1 MKISNLLR
9 AIGYSGTEADLETFE
24 KARGLPVSAT
34 PDAQTLTALNA
45 AAADEQNPNAAWV
58 QGQKDAVITAAQKNL
73 AKLGYDVGPAN
84 GVFDS
89 KLADAVA
96 KFKAAHPELA
106 NVGRYIGAPVSNA
119 LATAA
124 AAPAPAKSA
133 SAAKSLVLGEIST
146 KAWAALFPKLQSQLA
161 SGQIAKGTSVT
172 VGSYGIDATM
182 AKDLDV
188 LKNMGANVKYSPIF
202 SLVPPKNPAGTGWD
216 KRANGVAGDPNFAG
230 PIPKMASLQ
239 NDAQR
244 EAWGRELGARFR
256 DSITAAQ
263 ANGTKVDAWTL
274 DEVWS
279 SASKDGANAAS
290 LRAYQKGVMEGL
302 LNGRGGT
309 PMKGTVYLAN
319 LPALVNAHQTPEM
332 KSFLGTLNASTTQIV
347 QEEYPIFGKGVTGA
361 KGAADNANRA
371 DATLGTLGPAGAA
384 LAKKVVSGVSPGYS
398 EGALHGQ
405 YAEDGNGGWRNL
417 GLTPQQVQQW
427 RKAYMAEREQ
437 AAVAGFGEY
446 GFVKGNTDENVI
458 DGAMTQV
465 ADALAAD

>member
-1 MKISNLLR
+1 MKIPNLLR
-9 AIGYSGTEADLETFE
+9 AIGYDGTEADLETFE
-24 KARGLPVSAT
+24 KARGLTVSAT
-34 PDAQTLTALNA
+34 PDAKTLNALTA
-45 AAADEQNPNAAWV
+45 AAADEQNPNGVWV

-89 KLADAVA
+89 ALGDAIA
-96 KFKAAHPELA
+96 KFKAANPELA
-106 NVGRYIGAPVSNA
+106 NVGRYLGARASNA
-119 LATAA
+119 LAAA
-124 AAPAPAKSA
+124 AGTAPAKSP

-146 KAWAALFPKLQSQLA
+146 KAWAAMFPKLQSQLA
-161 SGQIAKGTSVT
+161 SGQLAKGTSIT
-172 VGSYGIDATM
+172 VGSYGIDSTM

-216 KRANGVAGDPNFAG
+216 KRADGVGGDPNFAG
-230 PIPKMASLQ
+230 PIPKIATLPS
-239 NDAQR
+239 DAQR
-244 EAWGRELGARFR
+244 EAWGKELGMRFR
-256 DSITAAQ
+256 DSIAKAQ

-279 SASKDGANAAS
+279 SASKDGAPAAS
-290 LRAYQKGVMEGL
+290 LRAFQKGVMEGL
-302 LNGRGGT
+302 LNGRDGT
-309 PMKGTVYLAN
+309 AMKGTVYLAN
-319 LPALVNAHQTPEM
+319 LPALVSATQTPEM
-332 KSFLGTLNASTTQIV
+332 KSFMSTLNASTAQIV
-347 QEEYPIFGKGVTGA
+347 QEEYPIFGNGVTGA

-371 DATLGTLGPAGAA
+371 DATLATLGPSGAA
-384 LAKKVVSGVSPGYS
+384 LAKKVVSGMAPGYA

-405 YAEDGNGGWRNL
+405 YAEDGKGGWRNL

-465 ADALAAD
+465 ADELAGD